1 MRSDNRTPA
10 RKYMEAS
17 PDRST
22 DMPGGCDCVRCS
34 RIFIGGPAHNLCGY
48 CVAVGQTIERICRE
62 VAEIERNPLPDQP
75 HDEMRVT
82 EDELKAILDANL

>member
-1 MRSDNRTPA
+1 
-10 RKYMEAS
+10 
-17 PDRST
+17 
-22 DMPGGCDCVRCS
+22 
-34 RIFIGGPAHNLCGY
+34 
-48 CVAVGQTIERICRE
+48 VGQTIERIVRE